1 MKCPLKPN
9 SKSLLHLNSRNN
21 PLPRTLSRFP
31 SPKSMKPNIRRLLIE
46 DDATTF
52 TTSNQLPSQPHDD
65 IYPTRPFNPSPG
77 FDSSMAVILLV
88 LLSALFFM
96 GFFSVCIRRFDHENE
111 AAVAGAQL
119 SRRSRRQTIGGTRSS
134 LRTPHC
140 ADPTI
145 VRALPVFAYEGSVK
159 GPLDCAICLSEFEE
173 KDRVKIIPRCGHV
186 YHPECIDHWLSS
198 HDSCPLCRSTQLL
211 ALQGEVLLRV
221 FDEMPDRAREFCEG
235 DRAPGGVSQ
244 EASAREVPRV

>member
-1 MKCPLKPN
+1 MPLKPN
-9 SKSLLHLNSRNN
+9 SESLLHFNSRND

-31 SPKSMKPNIRRLLIE
+31 SPKSMKPDIRRLLIE

-52 TTSNQLPSQPHDD
+52 TTGNQQDN
-65 IYPTRPFNPSPG
+65 IYPTRTFNPSPG
-77 FDSSMAVILLV
+77 FDSSMAVVLLV
-88 LLSALFFM
+88 LLFALFFM

-119 SRRSRRQTIGGTRSS
+119 SRPSRRQTIGGTRSS

-140 ADPTI
+140 ADPAI
-145 VRALPVFAYEGSVK
+145 VQALPVFAYEGSVK

-173 KDRVKIIPRCGHV
+173 KERVKIIPRCGHV

-211 ALQGEVLLRV
+211 SLQGEVRLRV
-221 FDEMPDRAREFCEG
+221 FDEMPDRARECCEG
-235 DRAPGGVSQ
+235 ESERAPGGVAQ
-244 EASAREVPRV
+244 EATR